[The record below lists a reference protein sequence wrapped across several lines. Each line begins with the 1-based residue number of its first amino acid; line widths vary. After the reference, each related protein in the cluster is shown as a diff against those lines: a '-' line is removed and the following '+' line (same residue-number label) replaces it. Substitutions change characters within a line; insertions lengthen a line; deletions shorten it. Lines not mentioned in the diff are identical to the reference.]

1 MFVNLYFLKTT
12 QIILLQINM
21 FNYMYVKNLF
31 PLNIVK
37 KRCEKNYHY
46 FIFSISFIFFLIEN
60 IQNFLFLPDV
70 ASVGFVGFLSESCDE
85 TSEIKD
91 DGRGR
96 YLSFNAT

>member
-1 MFVNLYFLKTT
+1 VFVNLYFLKTT

-46 FIFSISFIFFLIEN
+46 FIFSISFILFLIEN

-70 ASVGFVGFLSESCDE
+70 ASVGFVGFFSESCDE

-91 DGRGR
+91 DGRAC
-96 YLSFNAT
+96 YLFFNAT